1 MDEKG
6 AGLVEALAALLIV
19 GAAVSVS
26 VIGLST
32 AMRGLGV
39 IEERVTVETLA
50 RSQLDYVKA
59 QDYLYAPVTYAT
71 VAPPSPEY
79 TITAE
84 ALPLPGADNNIQTVR
99 VTVYRGGQALLQVED
114 LKVKR

>member
-1 MDEKG
+1 MDQKG
-6 AGLVEALAALLIV
+6 TSLVEVLAALLIL

-26 VIGLST
+26 VVGLST

-39 IEERVTVETLA
+39 VGERVTVETLA
-50 RSQLDYVKA
+50 RSQLEYVKA
-59 QDYLYAPVTYAT
+59 QDYLYAPASYAT
-71 VAPPSPEY
+71 VIPPSADY

-84 ALPLPGADNNIQTVR
+84 ALPLSGADNNIQTVR
-99 VTVYRGGQALLQVED
+99 ITICRGGQALLQVED